1 MGHIKEIPALIARGK
16 REHPE
21 LEPSLLAPL
30 VGPANVSL
38 ELIYI
43 RDLEGTQSLKDASE
57 AAAFM

>member
-43 RDLEGTQSLKDASE
+43 RDLEGNPSL
-57 AAAFM
+57 